1 MQAVLQDMQAKS
13 ITCRLFASHVD
24 HVTTFAS
31 EYACQVYHMQEISII
46 CKEFLSYAHCDT
58 RCAAEYAG

>member
-24 HVTTFAS
+24 HLTTFVS